1 MRINITLSIDI
12 GGKDPE
18 PERETSADALVER
31 ADLTVPPLGF
41 VPNPHEPVYR
51 R

>member
-12 GGKDPE
+12 GGKDE
-18 PERETSADALVER
+18 PIERESSADALVER
-31 ADLTVPPLGF
+31 SDGNAPPLGF